1 MQSVIF
7 YQVNL
12 LSYLRISIFV
22 KALVNSLALLLD
34 FHVASL
40 ISIHVLSVACLNYPL
55 FVCDTINVEAGYCTL
70 CLIACTMHDQGSHC
84 WFFSTQI
91 CFFESIWV
99 SRFNFEKSYQICFFE
114 DKNLA
119 TTYSYYNSK
128 TNICSGHC
136 SVHMHSSDEEST

>member
-22 KALVNSLALLLD
+22 KALVNSLALLFD

-40 ISIHVLSVACLNYPL
+40 ISIHVLSVACLNCPL

-84 WFFSTQI
+84 WVFPP
-91 CFFESIWV
+91 
-99 SRFNFEKSYQICFFE
+99 R
-114 DKNLA
+114 
-119 TTYSYYNSK
+119 
-128 TNICSGHC
+128 
-136 SVHMHSSDEEST
+136 SVF